1 MLKILRKRSLRKVL
15 GRLSRRGPIMLIT
28 LIRDLVVVVVVSF
41 GKVFSPGPILF

>member
-28 LIRDLVVVVVVSF
+28 LIRDLVVVVVSF